1 MEVILEDIFT
11 LVEVILEDIFTLVEV
26 ILEINQYHKGSNI
39 RGFRKLF

>member
-39 RGFRKLF
+39 RGFWKLF